1 MLIYIL
7 SLILSYFLYPIR
19 YVYYEGD
26 CFFNHLNPYIPVN
39 AEELSQATTMKQN
52 FLKDVP
58 QARIDACYT
67 AKNEFVA
74 MFQGN
79 NFNPNTICNAYSQ
92 MNKEI
97 IRERKRLGGDWA
109 ISQAVPTRQLRDHIR
124 SELGPDLTFVVL
136 HMTKEDQKKRINSR
150 QGNGDS
156 KVNDF
161 LMKAFE
167 FYEPAAKDEINT
179 IDLRITPEMSPDD
192 VVSRVLEIIE
202 KQIN

>member
-1 MLIYIL
+1 MN
-7 SLILSYFLYPIR
+7 
-19 YVYYEGD
+19 V
-26 CFFNHLNPYIPVN
+26 
-39 AEELSQATTMKQN
+39 EELSQATTMKQN

-58 QARIDACYT
+58 QARLDACYA
-67 AKNEFVA
+67 AKSEFMA

-79 NFNPNTICNAYSQ
+79 KFDPNTICNAYSQ
-92 MNKEI
+92 MSKELVQ
-97 IRERKRLGGDWA
+97 ERRRLGGDWA
-109 ISQAVPTRQLRDHIR
+109 ISQAVPTRQFRDHIR

-136 HMTKEDQKKRINSR
+136 HMTKEDQKKRIKAR

-179 IDLRITPEMSPDD
+179 IDVRITPEMSPDD
-192 VVSRVLEIIE
+192 VVNRILEMIE
-202 KQIN
+202 K